1 MMLKGVLWREE
12 KDYIQGK
19 RKVGGDLKFSKWF
32 VMKQKLECHATWCN
46 NKRTDK
52 GSMEKWNPGRRNITE
67 KIKTKSNEKGG
78 SGYIV
83 DEGGEIIGEIQRG
96 IEKKLKNI
104 LKRTHKR
111 NKQQKLVE
119 EELES
124 EILKQYSTED
134 PEMPKTVLLERKFL
148 MRKVLSGLLIW
159 STLI

>member
-1 MMLKGVLWREE
+1 M
-12 KDYIQGK
+12 
-19 RKVGGDLKFSKWF
+19 GGDLKFSKWF
-32 VMKQKLECHATWCN
+32 LMKQKLECHATWCN
-46 NKRTDK
+46 NRRTDK

-78 SGYIV
+78 SGCIV

-119 EELES
+119 KELES